1 VLFRTRFELDY
12 RGDPRWDRWPGR
24 LLRGYV
30 RSVTRQILPIAR
42 PPVMTITG
50 GADAE
55 GWWLRW
61 DPAAI
66 LPESLVPG
74 AEDRPMDVSA
84 RWAARIGSCLGAV
97 MTLDGGT
104 LLARLP
110 GPDGNPSG
118 IGDLGH

>member
-1 VLFRTRFELDY
+1 
-12 RGDPRWDRWPGR
+12 
-24 LLRGYV
+24 V

-74 AEDRPMDVSA
+74 SEDRPMDVSA

-97 MTLDGGT
+97 LTLDGGT

-110 GPDGNPSG
+110 GPAEASPGSVILG
-118 IGDLGH
+118 IKSPGTLG